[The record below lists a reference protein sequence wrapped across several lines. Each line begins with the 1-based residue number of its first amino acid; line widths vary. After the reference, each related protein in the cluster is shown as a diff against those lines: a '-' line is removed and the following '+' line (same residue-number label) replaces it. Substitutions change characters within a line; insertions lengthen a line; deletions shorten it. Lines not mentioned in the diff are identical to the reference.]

1 MRLLLKLILWLLFLS
16 PFVLGL
22 LFWLAL
28 SDTPLVSEQPSLSR
42 DDMLRAKAIVKQ
54 HKEQQSGDRPLHLV
68 LSERDLELA
77 GTYLLWHLT
86 ESGLKIDIRDDL
98 LEARATLR
106 IPGFPSRPYLNLQ
119 LQLRDQQGKPNLVH
133 LQIND
138 YVVPQSVSKQL
149 LAELLIRLYR
159 TDEYR
164 LARSIV
170 DELHLQDKQLA
181 LQYNWTPELARQA
194 RATFL
199 KEPQQARQA
208 YRSALRRLLQ
218 EEQARRLS
226 LSKVLP
232 PLFELAQQRSQEAD
246 PLSEN
251 KALLSVLGYWASS
264 DRTLATEL
272 LGKDA
277 GPPLRFN
284 GRLHNRRDL
293 ARHFLTTAALVAN
306 TGDTL
311 ADIAGTF
318 KEVADADKGSGFSF
332 VDLAAD
338 RAGIRFGKAATA
350 SANQARRIQRLVAAG
365 ISEGD
370 IMPDVGELSEGID
383 LERFKKDF
391 GDLDSPVYRNA
402 LRHIDKQIDQCRLY
416 ASPEPPDTSP

>member
-16 PFVLGL
+16 PFVLAL

-28 SDTPLVSEQPSLSR
+28 SDTPLVAEQPSLSR
-42 DDMLRAKAIVKQ
+42 DDMLRAKTIINQ
-54 HKEQQSGDRPLHLV
+54 HRRQQSRGPLRLV
-68 LSERDLELA
+68 LGERDLELA

-86 ESGLKIDIRDDL
+86 ESGLKIDIRDDQL
-98 LEARATLR
+98 QARATLR

-119 LQLRDQQGKPNLVH
+119 LRLRDQQGQPNLVH

-138 YVVPQSVSKQL
+138 YVVPQAVAKRL

-170 DELHLQDKQLA
+170 DELHLQDGQLQ
-181 LQYNWTPELARQA
+181 LQYYWNPELARQA

-199 KEPQQARQA
+199 KEPRQARQA
-208 YRSALRRLLQ
+208 YRSALRQVLQ
-218 EEQARRLS
+218 DEQTRAPS
-226 LSKVLP
+226 LANILP
-232 PLFELAQQRSQEAD
+232 PLFALAQRRSQKAD
-246 PLSEN
+246 PITEN
-251 KALLSVLGYWASS
+251 RALLSVLGYWASS

-284 GRLHNRRDL
+284 ARLQRRRDL
-293 ARHFLTTAALVAN
+293 ARHFLTSAAIAVTAD
-306 TGDTL
+306 DTL

-318 KEVADADKGSGFSF
+318 KEVSDADRGSGFSF

-338 RAGIRFGKAATA
+338 RAGIRFGNTSVA
-350 SANQARRIQRLVAAG
+350 SVDQARNIQQLV
-365 ISEGD
+365 SEGITEQD
-370 IMPDVGELSEGID
+370 IMPDVGELSEGIQ
-383 LERFKKDF
+383 LERFKRDF
-391 GDLDSPVYRNA
+391 GDLDSPVYRSA
-402 LRHIDKQIDQCRLY
+402 LRRIDRQIEQCRLY
-416 ASPEPPDTSP
+416 RLPEQPAASP

>member
-16 PFVLGL
+16 PFVLAL

-28 SDTPLVSEQPSLSR
+28 SDTPLVAEQPSLSR
-42 DDMLRAKAIVKQ
+42 DDMLRAKTIINQ
-54 HKEQQSGDRPLHLV
+54 HRRQQSRGPLRLV
-68 LSERDLELA
+68 LGERDLELA

-86 ESGLKIDIRDDL
+86 ESGLKIDIRDDQL
-98 LEARATLR
+98 QARATLR

-119 LQLRDQQGKPNLVH
+119 LRLRDQQGQPNLVH

-138 YVVPQSVSKQL
+138 YVVPQAVAKRL

-170 DELHLQDKQLA
+170 DELHLQDGQLQ
-181 LQYNWTPELARQA
+181 LQYYWNPELARQA

-208 YRSALRRLLQ
+208 YRSALRQVLQ
-218 EEQARRLS
+218 DEQTRAPS
-226 LSKVLP
+226 LANILP
-232 PLFELAQQRSQEAD
+232 PLFALAQRRSQKAD
-246 PLSEN
+246 PITEN
-251 KALLSVLGYWASS
+251 RALLSVLGYWASS

-284 GRLHNRRDL
+284 ARLQRRRDL
-293 ARHFLTTAALVAN
+293 ARHFLTSAAIAVTAD
-306 TGDTL
+306 DTL

-318 KEVADADKGSGFSF
+318 KEVSDADRGSGFSF

-338 RAGIRFGKAATA
+338 RAGIRFGNTSVA
-350 SANQARRIQRLVAAG
+350 SVDQARNIQQLV
-365 ISEGD
+365 SEGITEQD
-370 IMPDVGELSEGID
+370 IMPDVGELSEGIQ
-383 LERFKKDF
+383 LERFKRDF
-391 GDLDSPVYRNA
+391 GDLDSPVYRSA
-402 LRHIDKQIDQCRLY
+402 LRRIDRQIEQCRLY
-416 ASPEPPDTSP
+416 RLPEQPAASP

>member
-16 PFVLGL
+16 PFVLAL

-28 SDTPLVSEQPSLSR
+28 SDTPLVAEQPSLSR
-42 DDMLRAKAIVKQ
+42 DDMLRAKTIINQ
-54 HKEQQSGDRPLHLV
+54 HRRQQSRGPLRLV
-68 LSERDLELA
+68 LGERDLELA

-86 ESGLKIDIRDDL
+86 ESGLKIDIRDDQL
-98 LEARATLR
+98 QARATLR

-119 LQLRDQQGKPNLVH
+119 LRLRDQQGQPNLVH

-138 YVVPQSVSKQL
+138 YVVPQAVAKRL

-170 DELHLQDKQLA
+170 DELHLQDGQLQ
-181 LQYNWTPELARQA
+181 LQYYWNPELARQA

-208 YRSALRRLLQ
+208 YRSALRQVLQ
-218 EEQARRLS
+218 DEQTRAPS
-226 LSKVLP
+226 LANILP
-232 PLFELAQQRSQEAD
+232 PLFALAQRRSQKAD
-246 PLSEN
+246 PITEN
-251 KALLSVLGYWASS
+251 RALLSVLGYWASS

-284 GRLHNRRDL
+284 ARLQRRRDL
-293 ARHFLTTAALVAN
+293 ARHFLTSAAIAVTAD
-306 TGDTL
+306 GTL

-318 KEVADADKGSGFSF
+318 KEVSDADRGSGFSF

-338 RAGIRFGKAATA
+338 RAGIRFGNTSVA
-350 SANQARRIQRLVAAG
+350 SVDQARNIQQLV
-365 ISEGD
+365 SEGITEQD
-370 IMPDVGELSEGID
+370 IMPDVGELSEGIQ
-383 LERFKKDF
+383 LERFKRDF
-391 GDLDSPVYRNA
+391 GDLDSPVYRSA
-402 LRHIDKQIDQCRLY
+402 LRRIDRQIEQCRLY
-416 ASPEPPDTSP
+416 RLPEQPAASP

>member
-16 PFVLGL
+16 PFVLAL

-28 SDTPLVSEQPSLSR
+28 SDTPLVAEQPSLSR
-42 DDMLRAKAIVKQ
+42 DDMLRAKTIINQ
-54 HKEQQSGDRPLHLV
+54 HRRQQSRGPLRLV
-68 LSERDLELA
+68 LGERDLELA

-86 ESGLKIDIRDDL
+86 ESGLKIDIRDDQL
-98 LEARATLR
+98 QARATLR

-119 LQLRDQQGKPNLVH
+119 LRLRDQQGQPNLVH

-138 YVVPQSVSKQL
+138 YVVPQAVAKRL

-170 DELHLQDKQLA
+170 DELHLQDGQLQ
-181 LQYNWTPELARQA
+181 LQYYWNPELARQA

-208 YRSALRRLLQ
+208 YRSALRQVLQ
-218 EEQARRLS
+218 DEQTRAPS
-226 LSKVLP
+226 LANILP
-232 PLFELAQQRSQEAD
+232 PLFALAQQRSQKAD
-246 PLSEN
+246 PVTEN
-251 KALLSVLGYWASS
+251 RALLSVLGYWASS

-284 GRLHNRRDL
+284 ARLQRRRDL
-293 ARHFLTTAALVAN
+293 ARHFLTSAAIAVTAD
-306 TGDTL
+306 DTL

-318 KEVADADKGSGFSF
+318 KEVSDADRGSGFSF

-338 RAGIRFGKAATA
+338 RAGIRFGNTSVA
-350 SANQARRIQRLVAAG
+350 SVDQARNIQQLV
-365 ISEGD
+365 SEGITEQD
-370 IMPDVGELSEGID
+370 IMPDVGELSEGIQ
-383 LERFKKDF
+383 LERFKRDF
-391 GDLDSPVYRNA
+391 GDLDSPVYRSA
-402 LRHIDKQIDQCRLY
+402 LRRIDRQIEQCRLY
-416 ASPEPPDTSP
+416 AIPGPPDTSP

>member
-16 PFVLGL
+16 PFVLAL

-28 SDTPLVSEQPSLSR
+28 SDTPLVAEQPSLSR
-42 DDMLRAKAIVKQ
+42 DDMLRAKTIINQ
-54 HKEQQSGDRPLHLV
+54 HRRQQSRGPLRLV
-68 LSERDLELA
+68 LGERDLELA

-86 ESGLKIDIRDDL
+86 ESGLKIDIRDDQL
-98 LEARATLR
+98 QARATLR

-119 LQLRDQQGKPNLVH
+119 LRLRDQQGQPNLVH

-138 YVVPQSVSKQL
+138 YVVPQAVAKRL

-170 DELHLQDKQLA
+170 DELHLQDGQLQ
-181 LQYNWTPELARQA
+181 LQYYWNPELARQA

-208 YRSALRRLLQ
+208 YRSALRQVLQ
-218 EEQARRLS
+218 DEQTRAPS
-226 LSKVLP
+226 LANILP
-232 PLFELAQQRSQEAD
+232 PLFALAQQRSQKAD
-246 PLSEN
+246 PVTEN
-251 KALLSVLGYWASS
+251 RALLSVLGYWASS

-284 GRLHNRRDL
+284 ARLQRRRDL
-293 ARHFLTTAALVAN
+293 ARHFLTSAAIAVTAD
-306 TGDTL
+306 DTL

-318 KEVADADKGSGFSF
+318 KEVSDADRGSGFSF

-338 RAGIRFGKAATA
+338 RAGIRFGNTSVA
-350 SANQARRIQRLVAAG
+350 SVDQARNIQQLV
-365 ISEGD
+365 SEGITEQD
-370 IMPDVGELSEGID
+370 IMPDVGELSEGIQ
-383 LERFKKDF
+383 LERFKRDF
-391 GDLDSPVYRNA
+391 GDLDSPVYRSA
-402 LRHIDKQIDQCRLY
+402 LRRIDRQIEQCRLY
-416 ASPEPPDTSP
+416 RLPEQPAASP

>member
-16 PFVLGL
+16 PFVLAL

-28 SDTPLVSEQPSLSR
+28 SDTPLVAEQPSLSR
-42 DDMLRAKAIVKQ
+42 DDMLRAKAIIKQ
-54 HKEQQSGDRPLHLV
+54 HRRQQSRGPMRLV

-86 ESGLKIDIRDDL
+86 ESGLKIDIRDDQL
-98 LEARATLR
+98 QARATLR

-119 LQLRDQQGKPNLVH
+119 LQLRDQQGQPNLVH
-133 LQIND
+133 LQVND
-138 YVVPQSVSKQL
+138 YVVPQAVAKRL
-149 LAELLIRLYR
+149 LTELLIRLYR

-170 DELHLQDKQLA
+170 DELHLQDRQLQ
-181 LQYNWTPELARQA
+181 LQYYWNPELARQA

-208 YRSALRRLLQ
+208 YRSALRQVLQ
-218 EEQARRLS
+218 DKPVRSPS
-226 LSKVLP
+226 LAKILP
-232 PLFELAQQRSQEAD
+232 PLFALAQQRSQKAD
-246 PLSEN
+246 PVTEN
-251 KALLSVLGYWASS
+251 RALLSVLGYWASS

-284 GRLHNRRDL
+284 ARLQRRRDL
-293 ARHFLTTAALVAN
+293 ARHFLTSAAIAVTAD
-306 TGDTL
+306 DTL

-318 KEVADADKGSGFSF
+318 KEVSDADRGSGFSF

-338 RAGIRFGKAATA
+338 RAGIRFGNTAVA
-350 SANQARRIQRLVAAG
+350 SADQARRIQQLVGEG
-365 ISEGD
+365 ITEQD
-370 IMPDVGELSEGID
+370 IMPDVGELSEGIP
-383 LERFKKDF
+383 LERFKRDF
-391 GDLDSPVYRNA
+391 GDLDSPVYQNA
-402 LRHIDKQIDQCRLY
+402 LRRIDRHIEQCRLY
-416 ASPEPPDTSP
+416 RLPERSASSP